1 MYVSEKRV
9 RRYCEKIGLDFD
21 QVPQLLEQQKIKEE
35 PAIKIKLKAIET
47 IVDCH
52 DPKVGRKELKKIEI
66 PSHCYELLAYYYYI
80 LGKSLIPNQSK
91 AEKAFFRSIEIIDE
105 HPELKTTNL
114 QAACYY
120 ELGRCAF
127 LQNDLKQALQYTESG
142 LAAFVKK
149 EEAEKNKTERLH
161 VEFLLLITRVIYAR
175 RLGKDGVAKQTL
187 QNMWKRATE
196 ASTEIQL
203 NMAVE
208 QAQLYNKEQMY
219 ELAIETILPYIDLA
233 RRERKY
239 DRLMELW
246 SILGTTYKQMGDFKQ
261 AKSCLKAAEKL
272 ESKVN
277 NKAFTGHTYIELGR
291 LFLAEGETTPAKK
304 LIEKGIKLCKK
315 DIIKYIYGLYS
326 LAECYE
332 QESPKEAIALYEKAL
347 EITKEYQLEKQQQ
360 KILLRLAM
368 ATEQT
373 NVVKYNRYL
382 EAYYQISVNLEHQ
395 QRGGQPL
402 KHSVLTLRNRSGDPP
417 IS

>member
-80 LGKSLIPNQSK
+80 PGKSLIPNQSK

-315 DIIKYIYGLYS
+315 DIIKYIDDRLRGVGNIFFVDLHIFCVIFINYNI
-326 LAECYE
+326 
-332 QESPKEAIALYEKAL
+332 KIH
-347 EITKEYQLEKQQQ
+347 ITAQ
-360 KILLRLAM
+360 
-368 ATEQT
+368 
-373 NVVKYNRYL
+373 
-382 EAYYQISVNLEHQ
+382 
-395 QRGGQPL
+395 GGGCL
-402 KHSVLTLRNRSGDPP
+402 FV
-417 IS
+417 I